1 MKRIALTL
9 AAGAFGT
16 LLVLPVAHAENYK
29 QASKDAYAIHV
40 DNRHI
45 RKDERIE
52 HKDLRHDKFR
62 AARREDAKIDRRTAG
77 EDRAKEQLD
86 NNIH

>member
-16 LLVLPVAHAENYK
+16 LLVLPIAHAENYK